1 MGIGFIFPGQ
11 GAQEVGMLDDL
22 RAEESILD
30 ERLSEASDILG
41 FDLGDVIRNGPEA
54 RLSQT
59 SVTQPALLVASVAL
73 FEIWSAH
80 RGAAPTIMAGHSLG
94 EYSAFTAAGSLQFND
109 AVKLVHERGKLMES
123 AVPGGQGAM
132 AAILGLDDELV
143 SSICAEIDGV
153 VSPANMNA
161 PGQVVISG
169 EISAVDHAVA
179 KCSEAGAR
187 RSVKLNVSG
196 PFHCQLMTPAAG
208 ELERLLDEVEIKV
221 PDISVIHNVD
231 ASLAIDAAGIRD
243 RLVRQLSAPV
253 RWSECVAAVLAT
265 GVTTVVECGPGKV
278 LTGLLRRID
287 RSVDAFAMGSVDE
300 LSAALGAIE

>member
-59 SVTQPALLVASVAL
+59 SVTQPALLVVSVAL

-169 EISAVDHAVA
+169 DILAVDHAIA
-179 KCSEAGAR
+179 ECSEAGAR

-208 ELERLLDEVEIKV
+208 ELEKLLDEVEIKV

-231 ASLAIDAAGIRD
+231 ASVAIDAAGIRD

>member
-143 SSICAEIDGV
+143 SSICDEIDGV

-169 EISAVDHAVA
+169 DILAVDHAIA
-179 KCSEAGAR
+179 ECSEAGAR

-208 ELERLLDEVEIKV
+208 ELEKLLDEVEIKV

-231 ASLAIDAAGIRD
+231 ASVAIDAAGIRD

>member
-1 MGIGFIFPGQ
+1 
-11 GAQEVGMLDDL
+11 MLDDL

-59 SVTQPALLVASVAL
+59 SVTQPALLVVSVAL

-123 AVPGGQGAM
+123 AVPDGQGAM

-169 EISAVDHAVA
+169 EISAVDQTVA

-208 ELERLLDEVEIKV
+208 ELEKLLDEVEIKV

>member
-59 SVTQPALLVASVAL
+59 SVTQPALLVVSVAL
-73 FEIWSAH
+73 FEIWCAH

-123 AVPGGQGAM
+123 AVPDGQGAM

-143 SSICAEIDGV
+143 SSICDETDGV

-169 EISAVDHAVA
+169 EISAVDKAMA
-179 KCSEAGAR
+179 ECSEAGAR
-187 RSVKLNVSG
+187 RAVKLNVSG

-208 ELERLLDEVEIKV
+208 ELETLLEEVEVKV
-221 PDISVIHNVD
+221 PEIPVVHNVD
-231 ASLAIDAAGIRD
+231 ASLAADAAGIRD

-253 RWSECVAAVLAT
+253 RWTKCVETLLAT
-265 GVTTVVECGPGKV
+265 GATSVVECGPGKV

-287 RSVDAFAMGSVDE
+287 RSVDAFPIGSVVE
-300 LSAALGAIE
+300 LSAALDGIE

>member
-1 MGIGFIFPGQ
+1 VGIGFIFPGQ

-59 SVTQPALLVASVAL
+59 SVTQPALLVVSVAL

-123 AVPGGQGAM
+123 AVPDGQGAM

-143 SSICAEIDGV
+143 SSICDEIDGV

-169 EISAVDHAVA
+169 DILAVDHAIA
-179 KCSEAGAR
+179 ECSEAGAR

-208 ELERLLDEVEIKV
+208 ELEKLLDEVEIKV

>member
-1 MGIGFIFPGQ
+1 
-11 GAQEVGMLDDL
+11 MLDDL

-59 SVTQPALLVASVAL
+59 SVTQPALLVVSVAL

-123 AVPGGQGAM
+123 AVPDGQGAM

-143 SSICAEIDGV
+143 SSICDEIDGV

-169 EISAVDHAVA
+169 DILAVDHAIA
-179 KCSEAGAR
+179 ECSEAGAR

-208 ELERLLDEVEIKV
+208 ELEKLLDEVEIKV

-231 ASLAIDAAGIRD
+231 ASVAIDAAGIRD

>member
-1 MGIGFIFPGQ
+1 
-11 GAQEVGMLDDL
+11 MLDDL

-123 AVPGGQGAM
+123 AVPDGQGAM

-143 SSICAEIDGV
+143 SSICDEIDGV

-169 EISAVDHAVA
+169 DILAVDHAIA
-179 KCSEAGAR
+179 ECSEAGAR

-208 ELERLLDEVEIKV
+208 ELEKLLDEVEIKV

-253 RWSECVAAVLAT
+253 RWSECVAAVLAS

>member
-1 MGIGFIFPGQ
+1 
-11 GAQEVGMLDDL
+11 MLDDL

-59 SVTQPALLVASVAL
+59 SVTQPALLVVSVAL
-73 FEIWSAH
+73 FEIWCAH

-123 AVPGGQGAM
+123 AVPDGQGAM

-143 SSICAEIDGV
+143 SSICDEIDGV

-169 EISAVDHAVA
+169 DILAVDHAIA
-179 KCSEAGAR
+179 ECSEAGAR

-208 ELERLLDEVEIKV
+208 ELEKLLDEVEIKV

-231 ASLAIDAAGIRD
+231 AS
-243 RLVRQLSAPV
+243 
-253 RWSECVAAVLAT
+253 AVSYT
-265 GVTTVVECGPGKV
+265 H
-278 LTGLLRRID
+278 LR
-287 RSVDAFAMGSVDE
+287 AHE
-300 LSAALGAIE
+300 T

>member
-41 FDLGDVIRNGPEA
+41 FDLGNVIRNGPEA

-73 FEIWSAH
+73 FEIWSVH

-143 SSICAEIDGV
+143 SSICDEIDGV

-169 EISAVDHAVA
+169 DISAVDQAIA
-179 KCSEAGAR
+179 ECSEAGAR

-208 ELERLLDEVEIKV
+208 ELEKLLDEVEIKV

-253 RWSECVAAVLAT
+253 RWSECVAAVLAS

>member
-1 MGIGFIFPGQ
+1 
-11 GAQEVGMLDDL
+11 MLDDL

-109 AVKLVHERGKLMES
+109 AVKLVHERGKLMER

-132 AAILGLDDELV
+132 AAILGLDDDLV

-169 EISAVDHAVA
+169 DILAVDHAIA
-179 KCSEAGAR
+179 ECSEAGAR

-208 ELERLLDEVEIKV
+208 ELEKLLDEVEIKV

-253 RWSECVAAVLAT
+253 RWSECVAAVLAS